1 MRLAEMGTPMR
12 RRQFITLAG
21 GMAVWPLAARA
32 QGDVPVVGYLS
43 NFSPET
49 NRKFT
54 EAFREGLNEAGFQE
68 GRNVNIEYRWAEEGR
83 YETLPKMAA
92 ELAHRPVSVIFASPI
107 PAALAAKATTATIPI
122 VFAVGSDPVETGLV
136 TSLNRPGGNATG
148 ATFLSVELGS
158 KRLELLR
165 DLAPK
170 IASVGL
176 LVNPHNPNA
185 VPQKKEME
193 AATKALGL
201 RLDTLE
207 ASAESDFDSVFR
219 TLEQRNDALV
229 VSADPFFISHRSQL
243 VGLAVQYAIPTMYYA
258 REFVSAGGLISY
270 ASSLDD
276 SFRRAATYVARILKG
291 EKAADLPVIQPTKF
305 ELVLNLKAAKALG
318 LTVSPT
324 LLARADEVIE

>member
-1 MRLAEMGTPMR
+1 MMKR
-12 RRQFITLAG
+12 RDLIVLLG
-21 GMAVWPLAARA
+21 GAATWPLAARA
-32 QGDVPVVGYLS
+32 QADVPAVGYLS
-43 NFSPET
+43 SFSPEA

-54 EAFREGLNEAGFQE
+54 EAFREALNEAGFQE

-92 ELAHRPVSVIFASPI
+92 ELANRRVSVIFASPI

-185 VPQKKEME
+185 APQSKEME
-193 AATKALGL
+193 EATKALGL
-201 RLDTLE
+201 RSIFLKP
-207 ASAESDFDSVFR
+207 
-219 TLEQRNDALV
+219 ALKAILTACFV
-229 VSADPFFISHRSQL
+229 RYDNGTTRL
-243 VGLAVQYAIPTMYYA
+243 WLAPIHFSSTIA
-258 REFVSAGGLISY
+258 
-270 ASSLDD
+270 ASSLGWQSNMRFPPFTMRVS
-276 SFRRAATYVARILKG
+276 SFRRVASSVMRPASTTPFA
-291 EKAADLPVIQPTKF
+291 EPRPTW
-305 ELVLNLKAAKALG
+305 
-318 LTVSPT
+318 
-324 LLARADEVIE
+324 RAS

>member
-1 MRLAEMGTPMR
+1 MIKR
-12 RRQFITLAG
+12 RDFIALLG
-21 GMAVWPLAARA
+21 GAVTWPLVVRA
-32 QGDVPVVGYLS
+32 QGDVPVIGYLS
-43 NFSPET
+43 SFSPET
-49 NRKFT
+49 NRNFT
-54 EAFREGLNEAGFQE
+54 DAFREGLNEAGFRE

-83 YETLPKMAA
+83 YATLPKLAA
-92 ELAHRPVSVIFASPI
+92 ELANRRVSVIFASPI

-185 VPQKKEME
+185 VPQIKQME
-193 AATKALGL
+193 EATKTLGL
-201 RLDTLE
+201 PLDTLE

-219 TLEQRNDALV
+219 TLRQRNDALV
-229 VSADPFFISHRSQL
+229 VSADPLFINHRSQL
-243 VGLAVQYAIPTMYYA
+243 GAICY
-258 REFVSAGGLISY
+258 SHH
-270 ASSLDD
+270 
-276 SFRRAATYVARILKG
+276 
-291 EKAADLPVIQPTKF
+291 
-305 ELVLNLKAAKALG
+305 VL
-318 LTVSPT
+318 
-324 LLARADEVIE
+324 

>member
-1 MRLAEMGTPMR
+1 MMKR
-12 RRQFITLAG
+12 RDFTALLCG
-21 GMAVWPLAARA
+21 AVTWPLAARA
-32 QGDVPVVGYLS
+32 QGDVLVVGYLS
-43 NFSPET
+43 SFSAET

-54 EAFREGLNEAGFQE
+54 EAFREGLSEAGFQE

-83 YETLPKMAA
+83 CETLAKMAA
-92 ELAHRPVSVIFASPI
+92 ELANRRVSVIFASPI

-122 VFAVGSDPVETGLV
+122 VFAVGSDPVQTGLV

-165 DLAPK
+165 DLVPN

-185 VPQKKEME
+185 MPQIKEME
-193 AATKALGL
+193 KATKAFGL

-207 ASAESDFDSVFR
+207 ASAEGDFDGVYR
-219 TLEQRNDALV
+219 TLRQRNDALV
-229 VSADPFFISHRSQL
+229 VSADPFFMNHRSQL
-243 VGLAVQYAIPTMYYA
+243 VGLAIQYAIPTVYYA

-291 EKAADLPVIQPTKF
+291 DKAADLPVVQPTKF
-305 ELVLNLKAAKALG
+305 ELVLNLKTAKALG

-324 LLARADEVIE
+324 LLARTDEVID

>member
-1 MRLAEMGTPMR
+1 MIKR
-12 RRQFITLAG
+12 RDFTALLG
-21 GMAVWPLAARA
+21 GAVTWPLVARA
-32 QGDVPVVGYLS
+32 QGDVPVIGYLS
-43 NFSPET
+43 SFSPET
-49 NRKFT
+49 NSKFT
-54 EAFREGLNEAGFQE
+54 DAFREGLNEAGFRE

-83 YETLPKMAA
+83 YATLPKLAA
-92 ELAHRPVSVIFASPI
+92 ELANRRVSVIFASPI

-185 VPQKKEME
+185 APQIKQME
-193 AATKALGL
+193 EATKTLGL
-201 RLDTLE
+201 PLDTLE
-207 ASAESDFDSVFR
+207 ASAESDFDGVFR
-219 TLEQRNDALV
+219 TLRERKDALV
-229 VSADPFFISHRSQL
+229 VSPDPFFINHRSQL
-243 VGLAVQYAIPTMYYA
+243 VGLAAQYAIRTMYYE
-258 REFVSAGGLISY
+258 RGFVSVGGLVSY
-270 ASSLDD
+270 ASNLDD
-276 SFRRAATYVARILKG
+276 SFRRAATYVARILKD
-291 EKAADLPVIQPTKF
+291 EKAGDLPVIQPTKF
-305 ELVLNLKAAKALG
+305 ELVLNLKTAKALG

>member
-1 MRLAEMGTPMR
+1 MMKR
-12 RRQFITLAG
+12 RDFIALLG
-21 GMAVWPLAARA
+21 GAVTWPRAARA
-32 QGDVPVVGYLS
+32 QGEFPLIGYLS
-43 NFSPET
+43 NFSRDT
-49 NRKFT
+49 DRRFT
-54 EAFREGLNEAGFQE
+54 ESFREGLNEAGFQE
-68 GRNVNIEYRWAEEGR
+68 GGNVNIEYRWAEEGR
-83 YETLPKMAA
+83 YETLPTMAA
-92 ELAHRPVSVIFASPI
+92 ELANRRVSVIFASPI
-107 PAALAAKATTATIPI
+107 PAALAAKAATSTIPI

-176 LVNPHNPNA
+176 LVNPNNPNA
-185 VPQKKEME
+185 VPQTKETE
-193 AATKALGL
+193 EATKALGL

-207 ASAESDFDSVFR
+207 ASSESDFDGVFR
-219 TLEQRNDALV
+219 TMRQRNDALV
-229 VSADPFFISHRSQL
+229 VSADPLFISHRSEL
-243 VGLAVQYAIPTMYYA
+243 VGLAVEYAIPTMYYA

-270 ASSLDD
+270 ASSFDD
-276 SFRRAATYVARILKG
+276 AFRRAAAYVARILKG

-305 ELVLNLKAAKALG
+305 ELVLNLKTAKALG

-324 LLARADEVIE
+324 LLASADEVIE

>member
-1 MRLAEMGTPMR
+1 MKR
-12 RRQFITLAG
+12 RDFIALLCGAIT
-21 GMAVWPLAARA
+21 WPLAARA

-43 NFSPET
+43 SFSPET

-54 EAFREGLNEAGFQE
+54 EAFRDGLNEAGFQE

-92 ELAHRPVSVIFASPI
+92 ELANRRVSVIFASPI

-185 VPQKKEME
+185 APQSKEME
-193 AATKALGL
+193 EATKVLGL
-201 RLDTLE
+201 RLNILE
-207 ASAESDFDSVFR
+207 ASTESDFDSVFR
-219 TLEQRNDALV
+219 ALRQRNDALV
-229 VSADPFFISHRSQL
+229 VSADPFFINHRNQL
-243 VGLAVQYAIPTMYYA
+243 VVLAVQYAIPSMYYA

-305 ELVLNLKAAKALG
+305 ELVLNLKTAKALG
-318 LTVSPT
+318 LTIPEA
-324 LLARADEVIE
+324 LLATADEVIE

>member
-1 MRLAEMGTPMR
+1 LR
-12 RRQFITLAG
+12 RREFLSLLG
-21 GMAVWPLAARA
+21 GAVTWPLVARA

-43 NFSPET
+43 SFSPET
-49 NRKFT
+49 NRNFT
-54 EAFREGLNEAGFQE
+54 EAFRAGLDEAGFRE

-83 YETLPKMAA
+83 YETLPKLAA
-92 ELAHRPVSVIFASPI
+92 ELANRRVSVIFASPI
-107 PAALAAKATTATIPI
+107 PAALAAKAATTTVPI

-165 DLAPK
+165 DLVPK
-170 IASVGL
+170 LASVGL

-185 VPQKKEME
+185 VPQTKGME
-193 AATKALGL
+193 EATKALGL

-207 ASAESDFDSVFR
+207 VGAENDFDKVFR
-219 TLEQRNDALV
+219 SLRQRKDALV
-229 VSADPFFISHRSQL
+229 VSADPFFFSHLSQL
-243 VGLAVQYAIPTMYYA
+243 VGLAAEHAIPTMYYA

-270 ASSLDD
+270 ASSIGD

-291 EKAADLPVIQPTKF
+291 EKATDLPVIQPTKF
-305 ELVLNLKAAKALG
+305 ELALNLKAAKALG
-318 LTVSPT
+318 VTVSPT